1 MVGLR
6 LPHVGTSRYP
16 RPDMR
21 FMLDTMIFT
30 HIVSDAAFAK
40 VVRDAARTGSITLV
54 TTHIQED
61 QIADMRDDEKREAI
75 SHIPRTVVP
84 TTGLAWDVS
93 RLGMAR
99 FADEETSATIERIG
113 RRHKGTVKDALIA
126 SSARD
131 EADAIVTDD
140 KTLRK
145 RIQRE
150 GLDVSLLTFEGFR
163 RHVSSL

>member
-1 MVGLR
+1 
-6 LPHVGTSRYP
+6 
-16 RPDMR
+16 MR
-21 FMLDTMIFT
+21 FMFDTMIFT

-40 VVRDAARTGSITLV
+40 VVRDAARSASITVV

-61 QIADMRDDEKREAI
+61 QIADMRDGEKREAI

-84 TTGLAWDVS
+84 TTGFALDVS

-99 FADEETSATIERIG
+99 FADEETSATVERIG
-113 RRHKGTVKDALIA
+113 RRHQGTVKDALIA

-150 GLDVSLLTFEGFR
+150 GLDVSLLTFEEFR